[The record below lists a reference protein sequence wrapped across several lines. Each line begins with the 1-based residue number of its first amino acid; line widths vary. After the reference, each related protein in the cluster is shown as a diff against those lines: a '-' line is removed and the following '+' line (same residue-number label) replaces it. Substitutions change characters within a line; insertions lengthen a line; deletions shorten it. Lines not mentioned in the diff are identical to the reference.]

1 VLGRDLLGQLLR
13 IHREVLIRRLEV
25 STESDERRRGADPP
39 EHRSPVGVQPDREVL
54 GRLPVDEL
62 GWSDRKAARHTGVPR
77 RTVPN
82 VLKRKALYLSEEP
95 ADEDVDLEAA

>member
-25 STESDERRRGADPP
+25 STESDERRRGADPL
-39 EHRSPVGVQPDREVL
+39 EDASPVGVQPDREVL

-77 RTVPN
+77 RTIPN
-82 VLKRKALYLSEEP
+82 VVERKDLYLSEER
-95 ADEDVDLEAA
+95 ADEDVELEAA